1 MKFNSLILKF
11 ILILILLSVMN
22 FVYTE
27 YFFENDLQKYSSN
40 INLIRKVV
48 DQHCEVVYFG
58 ESSNTTFRQDDI
70 DRRSISE
77 MMTDYYPDKLIG
89 HVTME
94 ASHAGIYYE
103 YIRQI
108 PAQSN
113 IQTVIV
119 TMNLRSFDAS
129 WIYSN
134 LETALQ
140 KSIVLLKDRPPLY
153 SRFLLSFK
161 GYDIKTDQER
171 EQQYRKKWKN
181 DILTFPYPVPYKN
194 VTEWERFIATNG
206 INNKD
211 GQQDSAMTLLG
222 RHYIK
227 TYAFQID
234 TLHNPRI
241 RDFDRIVQL
250 AKERGWH
257 LVFNLMSENT
267 DKAEKLVGHDLT
279 YLMRSNQQLLIELY
293 RRMGVMVIDNL
304 DAVRDEDYID
314 QNWTTE
320 HYAQRGRRTI
330 AKNLAEGLRAIY
342 PSDYRDPYAFAH
354 SRIRFFNDLEGGVH
368 WGSIQST
375 SDVRSFSGKNS
386 SACGSGQE
394 YSTTF
399 LYPIQ
404 NLPDSLFHLE
414 INFQLFQETAEP
426 KANLVI
432 ELIGKNIK
440 TNWTGIPLTDISQ
453 VTNAWTAVHHCY
465 TLPFDFKQY
474 EMIKVYFYNPGQ
486 SRIYVDDI
494 DIEFKFK

>member
-1 MKFNSLILKF
+1 MKSFSLILKP
-11 ILILILLSVMN
+11 ILILILLLVMN
-22 FVYTE
+22 FNYTE

-40 INLIRKVV
+40 INLIRKVI

-58 ESSNTTFRQDDI
+58 ESSNNTFHQDDI
-70 DRRSISE
+70 DQRSISE
-77 MMTDYYPDKLIG
+77 MLTDYYPYKLTG

-161 GYDIKTDQER
+161 GYDIKTDKER

-181 DILTFPYPVPYKN
+181 DILYFPYPVQYKN
-194 VTEWERFIATNG
+194 VTEWERVIASRG
-206 INNKD
+206 IKNEVS
-211 GQQDSAMTLLG
+211 QRDSALTLLA

-241 RDFDRIVQL
+241 SDFDRIVLL

-279 YLMRSNQQLLIELY
+279 YLMRSNQQLLIERY

-320 HYAQRGRRTI
+320 HYAERGRRTI
-330 AKNLAEGLRAIY
+330 AKNLAIGLREIY
-342 PSDYRDPYAFAH
+342 PTDYRDPEVFAH
-354 SRIRFFNDLEGGVH
+354 SRIRFYNDLEGGVS
-368 WGSIQST
+368 WRPIESIT
-375 SDVRSFSGKNS
+375 DVRSFSGKKS

-394 YSTTF
+394 YSATF
-399 LYPIQ
+399 LYPVQ
-404 NLPDSLFHLE
+404 NLPDPLSHLE
-414 INFQLFQETAEP
+414 LNVQLFQETMEP

-432 ELIGKNIK
+432 ELIGKKIK
-440 TNWTGIPLTDISQ
+440 NNYTGIPLTSISQ
-453 VTNAWTAVHHCY
+453 VTNAWTSVHHSY
-465 TLPFDFKQY
+465 TLPADFNQY
-474 EMIKVYFYNPGQ
+474 ELIKIYFYNPGS

-494 DIEFKFK
+494 GIEFKFK